1 MEQVK
6 MYQETMAAFK
16 ARPEMPK
23 TQVISEPLPQT
34 PAKGTEPPQIA
45 LRNVDVF
52 QLMSELTGKIGVM
65 NFASPVDPGGGKK
78 PLPRGLIWFQPLSST
93 WQIIM
98 SLIVASQIAGFLVR
112 S

>member
-52 QLMSELTGKIGVM
+52 
-65 NFASPVDPGGGKK
+65 N
-78 PLPRGLIWFQPLSST
+78 
-93 WQIIM
+93 
-98 SLIVASQIAGFLVR
+98 
-112 S
+112 